1 MEQKQLCHITAVTE
15 VMPSGQK
22 CTKAILQYD
31 RPISSCEGLK
41 DSFEVKDRSILETS
55 VESERVVLL
64 LDPND
69 KAADLFCFG
78 DPREHIP
85 CSLKKAQI
93 FVKQKKSIEAED
105 GTEIQPFDFQESD
118 LVQNLLVDDFI
129 QGEENGLKY
138 NLFIPKGYDPSQK
151 YPIVQFIH
159 DAGPCGTDALLTLT
173 QGIGAVIWAS
183 EEVQKKTPCFV
194 YAPQFDGPPIVDD
207 DWNVDPRLET
217 AKHILDRLIDTYPI
231 DKERI
236 YTTGQSMGCMSSIVL
251 NVRYPDYFAASFLVA
266 GQWDERGI
274 DGLEKQNLWMLNSQ
288 GDAKSYPVMN
298 QMCVSMEEKGAK
310 IAHKVMRADLTQEEY
325 HRIAGELEATG
336 ANIIYTNYKL
346 ETVADGWHSNGGMHH
361 VHTWRTAYQI
371 EAIRDWMFSKRKAG
385 IA

>member
-1 MEQKQLCHITAVTE
+1 MEQKQLYHITAVTE

-31 RPISSCEGLK
+31 RPISPCVGLK
-41 DSFEVKDRSILETS
+41 ESFEVKDRSILETS
-55 VESERVVLL
+55 VEDDRVILSL
-64 LDPND
+64 NPDD
-69 KAADLFCFG
+69 EAAVLFCFG

-93 FVKQKKSIEAED
+93 SVKQKAPLEAVD
-105 GTEIQPFDFQESD
+105 GTEIKPFDFRDSD

-159 DAGPCGTDALLTLT
+159 DAGPCGKDARLTLT

-207 DWNVDPRLET
+207 DWNVDSRLET
-217 AKHILDRLIDTYPI
+217 AKHILDRLIETYPI

-298 QMCVSMEEKGAK
+298 QMCVNMEAKGAK
-310 IAHKVMRADLTQEEY
+310 IAHKVMSADLTQEEY

-361 VHTWRTAYQI
+361 VYTWRTAYQI
-371 EAIRDWMFSKRKAG
+371 EAIRDWLFSKRKAG
-385 IA
+385 TA

>member
-1 MEQKQLCHITAVTE
+1 MEQKQLRHITAVTE

-31 RPISSCEGLK
+31 RPISPGQGLM
-41 DSFEVKDRSILETS
+41 DSFEVKDRIIRKAD
-55 VESERVVLL
+55 VESDHVILF
-64 LDPND
+64 LDTDD

-78 DPREHIP
+78 NPREHIP

-93 FVKQKKSIEAED
+93 SVKQKETIEAVD
-105 GTEIQPFDFQESD
+105 GTKIAPFGFQDSD
-118 LVQNLLVDDFI
+118 MVRNLLVDDFI

-138 NLFIPKGYDPSQK
+138 NLFIPKGYDSSQK

-173 QGIGAVIWAS
+173 QGIGAVVWAS
-183 EEVQKKTPCFV
+183 EEVQQKTPCFV

-207 DWNVDPRLET
+207 NWNVDPRLET
-217 AKHILDRLIDTYPI
+217 AKQILDRIIDTYSI
-231 DKERI
+231 DKNRI

-266 GQWDERGI
+266 GQWDDRGI
-274 DGLEKQNLWMLNSQ
+274 DGLERQNLWMLNSQ
-288 GDAKSYPVMN
+288 GDAKSFPIMN
-298 QMCVSMEEKGAK
+298 QMCVSMETKGAQ

-325 HRIAGELEATG
+325 HKIARELEATG
-336 ANIIYTNYKL
+336 ANIIYTNYQL

-361 VHTWRTAYQI
+361 IHTWRTAYQI

-385 IA
+385 SA